1 MSITHEVV
9 IWCDVCGTWERS
21 IETAAKAR
29 KKLKA
34 LGWTHTRGSRGY
46 VFKDWCLTC
55 SKAKEEALAD
65 YKSGKLNAE
74 DMQIRYE
81 QRKMET
87 K

>member
-34 LGWTHTRGSRGY
+34 LGWARIPVTRGY
-46 VFKDWCLTC
+46 PAFQDLC
-55 SKAKEEALAD
+55 SYCFAKR
-65 YKSGKLNAE
+65 K
-74 DMQIRYE
+74 E
-81 QRKMET
+81 QK